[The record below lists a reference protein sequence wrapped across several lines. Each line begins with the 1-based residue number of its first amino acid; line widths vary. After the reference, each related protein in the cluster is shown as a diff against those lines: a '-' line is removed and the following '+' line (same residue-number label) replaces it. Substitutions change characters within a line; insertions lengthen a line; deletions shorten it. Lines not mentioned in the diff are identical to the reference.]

1 MRGVRRCEAWL
12 AAIVLGSG
20 LSSGAGCYGGRHAG
34 VGAGS
39 MTDGESG
46 VGDDA
51 DGGSADD
58 GADDD
63 TGNPAEDCAGVGAG
77 LAPLR
82 RLTKVQ
88 YENTIADLFG
98 GAVTPSDAFPSSQ
111 ILHDYTNNPAA
122 NVVSLPHAED
132 LLIAAEDV
140 AAQVVDDV
148 AAFVPCD
155 PAEGHACAEAF
166 LDDFG
171 PRAFRRPLRD
181 DERTRLLAIHDEVAA
196 VDGFA
201 DGIGTMVTVMLQSA
215 PFLYLVEEGAEEV
228 EPGVVRLSDHEIAS
242 RLSYLLWDTMPDAA
256 LLAAA
261 DAGELHEPEQI
272 QAQIDRMLAEPQRTG
287 PAVERF
293 VREWMH
299 YGGLEPFDKDIAA
312 FPEWDETLV
321 AALDEELSR
330 FVQGVLWSDTPT
342 FAELLT
348 STKTEVDP
356 TMAAFF
362 GVDAPASGW
371 TGVTLD
377 PARQLGLLS
386 RPAIIAAHSSAG
398 RTTPTFRGHLVRT
411 QLLCMEIPPA
421 PPDAMSNVPE
431 YPEGATERERTEIL
445 IAHMTCGTCHSLMN
459 PVGLGFEHF
468 DAIGAW
474 RDLDVNGEPV
484 DARGEVIGGPD
495 GVVGEFDGLP
505 DLAAKLVA
513 DDEVSACFAR
523 HFYRHALGLSIVQ
536 TLECASEPVEQA
548 FVEGGGDIHD
558 LLGSLATSPAFRMRV
573 LEEE

>member
-1 MRGVRRCEAWL
+1 VRGRRGRQTGL
-12 AAIVLGSG
+12 VAALSLCGCYAGRGAGPGSG
-20 LSSGAGCYGGRHAG
+20 DPDDDPGAATGDDGDGSG
-34 VGAGS
+34 
-39 MTDGESG
+39 
-46 VGDDA
+46 GDDA
-51 DGGSADD
+51 SDDGG
-58 GADDD
+58 
-63 TGNPAEDCAGVGAG
+63 TGDPAVDCAGVGAG

-98 GAVTPSDAFPSSQ
+98 GAVTPSAAFPESQ

-132 LLIAAEDV
+132 LLIAAEEV
-140 AAQVVDDV
+140 AEQVIDDV

-155 PAEGHACAEAF
+155 PAEGDACAEAF
-166 LDDFG
+166 IDDLA
-171 PRAFRRPLRD
+171 PRAFRRPLRPE
-181 DERTRLLAIHDEVAA
+181 EREHLLAIHQQVAS

-201 DGIGTMVTVMLQSA
+201 DGIGTVVAVMLQSA
-215 PFLYLVEEGAEEV
+215 PFLYLVEEGAEEI
-228 EPGVVRLSDHEIAS
+228 EPGVVQLSDHEIAS
-242 RLSYLLWDTMPDAA
+242 RLSYLLWDTMPDAE

-272 QAQIDRMLAEPQRTG
+272 QAHVDRMLAVPERTG
-287 PAVERF
+287 PALERF
-293 VREWMH
+293 VREWTH
-299 YGGLEPFDKDIAA
+299 YDGLESFDKDATA
-312 FPEWDETLV
+312 FPQFDDTLV
-321 AALDEELSR
+321 AAFDEELSR

-342 FAELLT
+342 FTQLLT
-348 STKTEVDP
+348 STSTEVDP

-362 GVDAPASGW
+362 GVDGPADGWAPVS
-371 TGVTLD
+371 LD
-377 PARQLGLLS
+377 PERQVGLLS
-386 RPAIIAAHSSAG
+386 RPAIIARHSSAS

-421 PPDAMSNVPE
+421 PPDAMSQVPV

-445 IAHMTCGTCHSLMN
+445 IDHLACGACHELMN

-474 RDLDVNGEPV
+474 RDLDVNGLPV

-495 GVVGEFDGLP
+495 DVVGEFDGLP
-505 DLAAKLVA
+505 ELAAKLA
-513 DDEVSACFAR
+513 GDDEVSACFAR
-523 HFYRHALGLSIVQ
+523 HFYRHSLGLSTEQ
-536 TLECASEPVEQA
+536 ALACASEPVEAQ
-548 FVEGGGDIHD
+548 FVAAGGDIHEMV
-558 LLGSLATSPAFRMRV
+558 GNLATSPAFRMRV